1 MKLGK
6 KIILFLIIGVILP
19 LSLLLLYDNLKGYYD
34 TLENAKQVLTDSNIN
49 KMNSYESFFKN
60 MEDLTDFILINEDV
74 INSYDNSN
82 DERIIVLKEL
92 KNIVTSYPFIISAYL
107 GLENGSM
114 LIQPEGQLP
123 DDYDPRI
130 RPWYKDGKSNPDKF
144 VITEPYVDM
153 LTNSLLISTVKALK
167 VSGKVTGVFGL
178 DLDMEILSE
187 ILSEN
192 ILYSSQY
199 SFVINSEGNAII
211 HPDVS
216 RIGMDVSGQDFYTK
230 VNSDNGHIEYAY
242 DKTDKIAYYQKM
254 KSTGWI
260 FYTVVDKKEVE
271 KEPLSGLFLNLII
284 TGIFTVVIILIAI
297 YLTKKVIS
305 KPLKN
310 MSELVEKF
318 GKGDLTTD
326 FNYNSKDEI
335 GIIAGSLES
344 MRKKIKDT
352 IGEIKNSSEKT
363 QVSASELSS
372 VSSELSALSE
382 ELSSQVQNISESSE
396 NVSSN
401 VDIVSNGVS
410 EIAESA
416 NLISKSAQELSQAAG
431 NTTEAAEGGVKS
443 IKSVSKTIGEA
454 RTQSKDTETNVKELR
469 DKAENVGKIIDT
481 INSITEQTNLLALN
495 AAIEAARAG
504 EAGKGF
510 AVVADEIRKLAEE
523 SSKATDQIAMILGE
537 IKDKSIKVN
546 NATLKNVEIIETID
560 DEMEKISEQFDKI
573 QKMVINMNA
582 GIESLTATSEEQ
594 SASTQEMSSSMNDV
608 VSVISDITHQLSES
622 TKALNEQTQGII
634 NINENAEK
642 LSEMADNLNEQI
654 KYFKN

>member
-1 MKLGK
+1 MNLGK

-34 TLENAKQVLTDSNIN
+34 TLENAKKFLAESNIN

-60 MEDLTDFILINEDV
+60 MEGLTDFILINGDV

-82 DERIIVLKEL
+82 NERINVLKEL
-92 KNIVTSYPFIISAYL
+92 KNIVTSYPFIIGAYL
-107 GLENGSM
+107 GLENGAM

-144 VITEPYVDM
+144 VITDPYLDVI
-153 LTNSLLISTVKALK
+153 TNSLLISTVKALK

-178 DLDMEILSE
+178 DLDMEILSD

-192 ILYSSQY
+192 ILYDSQY

-216 RIGMDVSGQDFYTK
+216 KIGMDVSGQDFYTK
-230 VNSDNGHIEYAY
+230 VNSDNGNIEYTY

-271 KEPLSGLFLNLII
+271 KAPLSGLFLNLII

-310 MSELVEKF
+310 ISELVEKF
-318 GKGDLTTD
+318 GKGDLTND

-352 IGEIKNSSEKT
+352 INEIKNSSEKT

-382 ELSSQVQNISESSE
+382 ELSSQVQNINESSE

-443 IKSVSKTIGEA
+443 IKSVSKRIGEA
-454 RTQSKDTETNVKELR
+454 RTQSKDTEKNVKELR

-546 NATLKNVEIIETID
+546 NATIKNVEIIETID

-608 VSVISDITHQLSES
+608 VNVISDITHQLSES
-622 TKALNEQTQGII
+622 AKALNEQTQGII

-642 LSEMADNLNEQI
+642 LSEMADNLNEQV